1 MISEKRIRKA
11 KQQKMDERGQR
22 IEKFKGVGKVKLIKG
37 RNLPK

>member
-22 IEKFKGVGKVKLIKG
+22 IEKFKVWEKSSS
-37 RNLPK
+37 